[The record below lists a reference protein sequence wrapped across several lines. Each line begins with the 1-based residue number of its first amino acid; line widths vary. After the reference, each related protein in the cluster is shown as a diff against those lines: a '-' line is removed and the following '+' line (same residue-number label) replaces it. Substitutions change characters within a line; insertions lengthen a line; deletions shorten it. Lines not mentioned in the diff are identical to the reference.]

1 MHSIASNKTLRE
13 QSQDVRDT
21 QRRAKT
27 YRVGRPLGPADQD
40 RHAAEGPHLHRPGNV
55 DEDVGGMSARDL
67 AEEGVLY
74 AITQP
79 QEPRGHGTKRNVTK
93 KLFDVPKAMLEL
105 VRCLV
110 CVCACVCVS
119 VLEEAKIGMLEERK
133 RERDAC

>member
-1 MHSIASNKTLRE
+1 
-13 QSQDVRDT
+13 
-21 QRRAKT
+21 
-27 YRVGRPLGPADQD
+27 
-40 RHAAEGPHLHRPGNV
+40 V

-67 AEEGVLY
+67 AAEGVLY